1 MKKIIFL
8 ILSLFCLFNV
18 SYAKENE
25 PLNLVSVVN
34 KCSVVKDNIIVVPVR
49 VISKNDGTLT
59 TLIEE
64 YTLGYIDNLR
74 DNVDIRLTNIDG
86 VSNVKIDNNR
96 DSNGR
101 SLIRYYIDEDLIA
114 RKLDDVF
121 SFNIQIEFL
130 DNVPDTYYVL
140 GTEIV
145 ISDKEVCE
153 RVNGYQITE
162 LEKIEYIDLNQ
173 VDHKEIITNMII
185 NVILIILV
193 IIIFILIVLFCKRK
207 K

>member
-1 MKKIIFL
+1 MKKIIFI
-8 ILSLFCLFNV
+8 ILSLFCLV
-18 SYAKENE
+18 SISYAKENE

-34 KCSVVKDNIIVVPVR
+34 KCSVIDDNKIVVPVR

-59 TLIEE
+59 TLIDE
-64 YTLGYIDNLR
+64 YTLGYIDNLK
-74 DNVDIRLTNIDG
+74 DNVNIRLTNIEG
-86 VSNVKIDNNR
+86 VSNVTIDNNR

-101 SLIRYYIDEDLIA
+101 SLIRYYIEEDLSA
-114 RKLDDVF
+114 KRLDDVF

-140 GTEIV
+140 GTEVI

-153 RVNGYQITE
+153 RINEYQITE
-162 LEKIEYIDLNQ
+162 VEKIEYVDLSQ
-173 VDHKEIITNMII
+173 VDHSEMINNMIMKVI
-185 NVILIILV
+185 LFILIIVVL
-193 IIIFILIVLFCKRK
+193 ILSVLLFKRK

>member
-1 MKKIIFL
+1 MKKIIFI
-8 ILSLFCLFNV
+8 ILSLFCLV
-18 SYAKENE
+18 SISYAKENE

-34 KCSVVKDNIIVVPVR
+34 KCSVIDDNKIVVPVR

-59 TLIEE
+59 PLIDE
-64 YTLGYIDNLR
+64 YTLGYIDNLK
-74 DNVDIRLTNIDG
+74 DNVNIRLTNIEG
-86 VSNVKIDNNR
+86 VSNVTIDNNR

-101 SLIRYYIDEDLIA
+101 SLIRYYIEEELSA
-114 RKLDDVF
+114 KKLDDVF

-140 GTEIV
+140 GTEVI

-153 RVNGYQITE
+153 RINEYQVTE
-162 LEKIEYIDLNQ
+162 VEKIEYVDLSQ
-173 VDHKEIITNMII
+173 VDHSEMINNMII
-185 NVILIILV
+185 KVILFTLIIVVL
-193 IIIFILIVLFCKRK
+193 ILSVLLFKRK

>member
-1 MKKIIFL
+1 MKKIIFI
-8 ILSLFCLFNV
+8 ILSLFCLV
-18 SYAKENE
+18 SISYAKENE

-34 KCSVVKDNIIVVPVR
+34 KCSVIDDNKIVVPVR

-59 TLIEE
+59 TLIDE
-64 YTLGYIDNLR
+64 YTLGYIDNLK
-74 DNVDIRLTNIDG
+74 DNVNIRLTNIEG
-86 VSNVKIDNNR
+86 VSNVTIDNNR

-101 SLIRYYIDEDLIA
+101 SLIRYYIEEDLSA
-114 RKLDDVF
+114 KRLDDVF

-140 GTEIV
+140 GTEVI

-153 RVNGYQITE
+153 RINEYQVTE
-162 LEKIEYIDLNQ
+162 VEKIEYVDLSQ
-173 VDHKEIITNMII
+173 VDHSEMINNMIMKVI
-185 NVILIILV
+185 LFILIIVVL
-193 IIIFILIVLFCKRK
+193 ILSVLLFKRK

>member
-1 MKKIIFL
+1 M
-8 ILSLFCLFNV
+8 SLFCLFSI

-34 KCSVVKDNIIVVPVR
+34 KCSVIDDNTIVVPVR
-49 VISKNDGTLT
+49 VISKNDGTLI

-64 YTLGYIDNLR
+64 YTLGYIDNLK
-74 DNVDIRLTNIDG
+74 DNVNIRLTNIEG
-86 VSNVKIDNNR
+86 VSNIEIDNNR

-101 SLIRYYIDEDLIA
+101 SLIRYYIEEDLSA
-114 RKLDDVF
+114 NKLDDVF

-140 GTEIV
+140 GTEVI
-145 ISDKEVCE
+145 ISDQDVCE

-162 LEKIEYIDLNQ
+162 VEKIEYVDLSQ
-173 VDHKEIITNMII
+173 VDHREMI
-185 NVILIILV
+185 NDLILKV
-193 IIIFILIVLFCKRK
+193 IICLLIAIIIVLVFLLNRK
-207 K
+207 KK

>member
-1 MKKIIFL
+1 MKKIIFF

-49 VISKNDGTLT
+49 VISRNDGTLT

-74 DNVDIRLTNIDG
+74 DNVNIRLTNIDG

-101 SLIRYYIDEDLIA
+101 SLIHYYIDEDLIA

-162 LEKIEYIDLNQ
+162 LEKTEYIDLNQ
-173 VDHKEIITNMII
+173 IDHKDIITNMII

-193 IIIFILIVLFCKRK
+193 IIIFILIVLLCKRK